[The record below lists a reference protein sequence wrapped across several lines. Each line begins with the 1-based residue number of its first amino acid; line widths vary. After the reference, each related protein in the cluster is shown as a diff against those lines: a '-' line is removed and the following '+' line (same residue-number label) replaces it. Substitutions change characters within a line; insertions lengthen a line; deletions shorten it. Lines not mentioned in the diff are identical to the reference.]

1 MAKLA
6 LQQQRAAA
14 VAEYQVNLLQD
25 LDKTRAQASELTAE
39 LAKAEERLRLQ
50 VLQAPIDGTVQ
61 QLSVHTIG
69 GVVTPAET
77 LLAIVPDQ
85 DGLIVEAMVQNKDV
99 GFVRAGQMV
108 RVKVDTFNFTRY
120 GLIEGKVLDV
130 TRDAVTLGTDQ
141 KQQAKSTAQGQS
153 DGMGAD
159 ATNAPVYIVHIA
171 LKADTIITEAGPT
184 KLSPGMQV
192 SAEIQTGQRRVIEY
206 LLSPLVKHV
215 DESLRER

>member
-39 LAKAEERLRLQ
+39 LAKAAERLRLQ
-50 VLQAPIDGTVQ
+50 VLRAPIDGTVQ
-61 QLSVHTIG
+61 QLGVHTIG

-85 DGLIVEAMVQNKDV
+85 DDLIVEAMVQNKDV

-141 KQQAKSTAQGQS
+141 KQQAKSNAQGQS

-171 LKADTIITEAGPT
+171 LKADTITTESGLT

-192 SAEIQTGQRRVIEY
+192 SAEIQTGRRRVIDY

-215 DESLRER
+215 DESAHER